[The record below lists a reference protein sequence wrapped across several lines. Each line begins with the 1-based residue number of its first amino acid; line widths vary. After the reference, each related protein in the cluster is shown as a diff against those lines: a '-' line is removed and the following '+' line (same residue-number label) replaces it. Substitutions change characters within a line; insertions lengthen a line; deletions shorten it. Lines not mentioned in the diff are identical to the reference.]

1 MFLSLSLVVNGMNNL
16 FYISPHFNA
25 PFTVPV
31 LFNLLAVKKFAK
43 EKFTCVFKVKYCS
56 NDSSVGGVKMNTY
69 VYLYIAKLQH
79 VDPDIRQTDRQTK
92 ETGLHGLLGCLI
104 IHMLWSLLGS
114 ARLCP
119 VPASFG
125 RSATQSLPCYSCHNS
140 RSAAE

>member
-1 MFLSLSLVVNGMNNL
+1 MEWKICSIFHHISMLHWHRSTSTFEFIGSEEVCQRKIYMCLQGEIL
-16 FYISPHFNA
+16 FKWLISGCCEN
-25 PFTVPV
+25 
-31 LFNLLAVKKFAK
+31 
-43 EKFTCVFKVKYCS
+43 KYLY
-56 NDSSVGGVKMNTY
+56 MY
-69 VYLYIAKLQH
+69 WYIAKLQH
-79 VDPDIRQTDRQTK
+79 VDPDIRQTDRQTN